1 MKSKEK
7 AERESDRLW
16 HSGVYIGSVS
26 SEEMKKIKKT
36 FHKSLKEDMDFN
48 CKKCNKKISAHNKD
62 WHDCMCDKCFN
73 ETHFSEKK
81 PENKKTK
88 KIFMKPGKTNEEDRI
103 NFIKFWA
110 NYVKTHEDEEWSEQ
124 QNIIVDSQIQ
134 D

>member
-48 CKKCNKKISAHNKD
+48 CKKCNKKISAHNKTGMIV
-62 WHDCMCDKCFN
+62 CVIN
-73 ETHFSEKK
+73 ALTK
-81 PENKKTK
+81 PIFQKRNQRTK
-88 KIFMKPGKTNEEDRI
+88 KLK
-103 NFIKFWA
+103 KFL
-110 NYVKTHEDEEWSEQ
+110 
-124 QNIIVDSQIQ
+124 
-134 D
+134 